1 MKNVIK
7 RVPCK
12 LVCRWPSVNILSK
25 NVIKRV
31 PCKLV
36 CRWPSVNILSKNVIT
51 IMLALV
57 AMTGWAQSTKTATV
71 TGYSPA
77 LKDGTLVLAGVGGS
91 GTVVDTVQAGHFAY
105 TLPVEEFTES
115 SLSFLGDGCP
125 NSYTLIFLC
134 PDVTVKVT
142 GNDCLNPLWKVESPI
157 PEQQTQNRLTDYC
170 RDVRTEGMLM
180 DLANAPRE
188 KRDSITIEWMRQ
200 QMDIL
205 PSLPVDAAT
214 IRALLGISETAM
226 IRKDF
231 PYMEQLKEVEKAFAA
246 RAPKGFENQLAE
258 IHSYVYAKNE
268 QQIAEELAGN
278 ESVFFKKYD
287 DVAPE
292 NILQTILDN
301 YKGKAVLID
310 MWATWCGPCR
320 AGHKAMAPLKEEL
333 KGRNIKFIYITPPS
347 SPPTTW
353 LEMIK
358 DIDGDHYYLTEE
370 QNHYILSHF
379 ESEGIPTYAIYDT
392 KGQQTYKSIGFPGND
407 VIRKE
412 LEKASK

>member
-1 MKNVIK
+1 MNKKTI
-7 RVPCK
+7 
-12 LVCRWPSVNILSK
+12 
-25 NVIKRV
+25 
-31 PCKLV
+31 
-36 CRWPSVNILSKNVIT
+36 IT
-51 IMLALV
+51 MMLALA
-57 AMTGWAQSTKTATV
+57 AMAGLAQTKTATV

-77 LKDGTLVLAGVGGS
+77 LKDGTLVFAGTS
-91 GTVVDTVQAGHFAY
+91 STITVVDTVQAGRFAY

-115 SLSFLGDGCP
+115 FLSFMGEGCP
-125 NSYTLIFLC
+125 DSYTLIFLR

-157 PEQQTQNRLTDYC
+157 PEQQTQNRLTEHC
-170 RDVRTEGMLM
+170 RDVLTERMQM

-188 KRDSITIEWMRQ
+188 KDDSVTMIWMKQ

-214 IRALLGISETAM
+214 IRTLLGISETAM

-231 PYMEQLKEVEKAFAA
+231 PHMEQLKEVEKTIAA
-246 RAPKGFENQLAE
+246 RAPKGFEEKLAE
-258 IHSYVYAKNE
+258 IHSYVYAKDE
-268 QQIAEELAGN
+268 QQIAEELASNGN
-278 ESVFFKKYD
+278 IFFKKYD

-292 NILQTILDN
+292 NILQTIIDK

-310 MWATWCGPCR
+310 LWATWCGPCR
-320 AGHKAMAPLKEEL
+320 AGHKTMAPMKEQM
-333 KGRNIKFIYITPPS
+333 KGQNIQFVYITSSS

-353 LEMIK
+353 QEMIK

-370 QNHYILSHF
+370 QKNYILNHF
-379 ESEGIPTYAIYDT
+379 ESIGIPTYAIYDT
-392 KGQQTYKSIGFPGND
+392 KGHQTYKSIGFPGND

-412 LEKASK
+412 LEAASK

>member
-1 MKNVIK
+1 MNKKTI
-7 RVPCK
+7 
-12 LVCRWPSVNILSK
+12 
-25 NVIKRV
+25 
-31 PCKLV
+31 
-36 CRWPSVNILSKNVIT
+36 IT
-51 IMLALV
+51 MMLALT
-57 AMTGWAQSTKTATV
+57 AMAGLAQTKTATV
-71 TGYSPA
+71 IGYSPA
-77 LKDGTLVLAGVGGS
+77 LKDGTLVFAGTGS
-91 GTVVDTVQAGHFAY
+91 TSTVVDTVQAGRFAY
-105 TLPVEEFTES
+105 TLPVEDFTKS
-115 SLSFLGDGCP
+115 TLSFYGEGCP
-125 NSYTLIFLC
+125 NSYTVIFLC

-157 PEQQTQNRLTDYC
+157 PEQQTQNRLTEYC
-170 RDVRTEGMLM
+170 RDVRTEALQM

-188 KRDSITIEWMRQ
+188 KRDSVTLIWMKQ

-214 IRALLGISETAM
+214 IRTLLGISETAM

-231 PYMEQLKEVEKAFAA
+231 PYMEQLKEVEKTFAA

-258 IHSYVYAKNE
+258 IHSYVYAKDE
-268 QQIAEELAGN
+268 QQIAGELASN

-292 NILQTILDN
+292 NILQTILN
-301 YKGKAVLID
+301 KYKGKAVLID
-310 MWATWCGPCR
+310 MWETWCGPCR
-320 AGHKAMAPLKEEL
+320 AGHKAMAPMKEQM
-333 KGRNIKFIYITPPS
+333 KGQNVQFIYIASPS

-370 QNHYILSHF
+370 QNHYILQHF
-379 ESEGIPTYAIYDT
+379 ESSGIPTYAIYDT
-392 KGQQTYKSIGFPGND
+392 KGHQTYKSIGFPGND

>member
-1 MKNVIK
+1 MNKKSI
-7 RVPCK
+7 
-12 LVCRWPSVNILSK
+12 
-25 NVIKRV
+25 
-31 PCKLV
+31 
-36 CRWPSVNILSKNVIT
+36 IT
-51 IMLALV
+51 MMLALV
-57 AMTGWAQSTKTATV
+57 TMTGLAQTKTATV

-77 LKDGTLVLAGVGGS
+77 LKDGTLVFAGTGS
-91 GTVVDTVQAGHFAY
+91 TVPVVDTVQAGRFAY

-115 SLSFLGDGCP
+115 TLSFYGEGCP
-125 NSYTLIFLC
+125 NSYTVIFLC

-157 PEQQTQNRLTDYC
+157 PEQQTQNRLTEYC
-170 RDVRTEGMLM
+170 RDVRTEALQM
-180 DLANAPRE
+180 DLANAPWE
-188 KRDSITIEWMRQ
+188 KRDSVTLIWMKQ

-231 PYMEQLKEVEKAFAA
+231 PYMEQLKEVEKTFAA
-246 RAPKGFENQLAE
+246 RAPKGFEEKLAE
-258 IHSYVYAKNE
+258 IHSYVYAKDE
-268 QQIAEELAGN
+268 QRIAGELAGN

-287 DVAPE
+287 GVAPE
-292 NILQTILDN
+292 NILQTILDK

-310 MWATWCGPCR
+310 LWETWCGPCR
-320 AGHKAMAPLKEEL
+320 AGHKAMAPMKEQM
-333 KGRNIKFIYITPPS
+333 KGQNVQFVYIASPS

-353 LEMIK
+353 QRMIT

-370 QNHYILSHF
+370 QNHYILQHF
-379 ESEGIPTYAIYDT
+379 ESSGIPTYAIYDT
-392 KGQQTYKSIGFPGND
+392 KGHQTYKSIGFPGND

-412 LEKASK
+412 LEAASK

>member
-1 MKNVIK
+1 M
-7 RVPCK
+7 
-12 LVCRWPSVNILSK
+12 ILSNK
-25 NVIKRV
+25 QT
-31 PCKLV
+31 
-36 CRWPSVNILSKNVIT
+36 IT
-51 IMLALV
+51 TALLALV
-57 AMTGWAQSTKTATV
+57 TMTGWAQTKTATV

-91 GTVVDTVQAGHFAY
+91 GTVVDTVRAGHFAY
-105 TLPVEEFTES
+105 VLPVEEFNES
-115 SLSFLGDGCP
+115 SLSFFGEGCP
-125 NSYTLIFLC
+125 RYYTLIFLR

-142 GNDCLNPLWKVESPI
+142 GNDCLNPLWEVESPI
-157 PEQQTQNRLTDYC
+157 PEQQTQNRLTEHC
-170 RDVRTEGMLM
+170 RDVLTERMQM
-180 DLANAPRE
+180 DLAHAPRE
-188 KRDSITIEWMRQ
+188 KDDSITMIWMKQ

-205 PSLPVDAAT
+205 PSPLVDAAT

-231 PYMEQLKEVEKAFAA
+231 PYMEQLKEVEKTFAA

-258 IHSYVYAKNE
+258 IHSYVYAKDE
-268 QQIAEELAGN
+268 QQIAEELADN

-353 LEMIK
+353 LEMMK

>member
-1 MKNVIK
+1 MIK
-7 RVPCK
+7 K
-12 LVCRWPSVNILSK
+12 AI
-25 NVIKRV
+25 
-31 PCKLV
+31 
-36 CRWPSVNILSKNVIT
+36 IT
-51 IMLALV
+51 ILLALV
-57 AMTGWAQSTKTATV
+57 AMTGQAQTKTATV
-71 TGYSPA
+71 IGYSPA
-77 LKDGTLVLAGVGGS
+77 LKDGTLVFAGTGS
-91 GTVVDTVQAGHFAY
+91 TSTVVDTVQAGQFAY

-115 SLSFLGDGCP
+115 SLSFFGEGCP
-125 NSYTLIFLC
+125 RSYTLIFLR

-157 PEQQTQNRLTDYC
+157 PEQQTQNRLTEYC
-170 RDVRTEGMLM
+170 RDVRTEALQM

-188 KRDSITIEWMRQ
+188 KRDSVTLIWMKQ

-214 IRALLGISETAM
+214 IRTLLGISETAM

-231 PYMEQLKEVEKAFAA
+231 PYMEQLKEVEKTFAA

-320 AGHKAMAPLKEEL
+320 AGHKTMAPMKEQM
-333 KGRNIKFIYITPPS
+333 KGQNVQFIYIASPS

-353 LEMIK
+353 QKMIK

-370 QNHYILSHF
+370 QNYYILQHF
-379 ESEGIPTYAIYDT
+379 ESSGVPTYAIYDT
-392 KGQQTYKSIGFPGND
+392 KGHQTYKSIGFPGND
-407 VIRKE
+407 VILKE
-412 LEKASK
+412 LEAASK

>member
-31 PCKLV
+31 PCKLF

-51 IMLALV
+51 MMLALV
-57 AMTGWAQSTKTATV
+57 AMTGWAQTKTATV

-115 SLSFLGDGCP
+115 SLSFFGEGCP
-125 NSYTLIFLC
+125 RSYTLIFLR

-157 PEQQTQNRLTDYC
+157 PEQQTQNRLTEYC
-170 RDVRTEGMLM
+170 HDVMTEALQM

-188 KRDSITIEWMRQ
+188 KRDSVTMIWMKQ

-214 IRALLGISETAM
+214 IRTLLGISETAM

-231 PYMEQLKEVEKAFAA
+231 PYMEQLKEVEKTFAA

-353 LEMIK
+353 LEMMK

-392 KGQQTYKSIGFPGND
+392 KGHQTYKSIGFPGND

>member
-1 MKNVIK
+1 MNKKNITT
-7 RVPCK
+7 
-12 LVCRWPSVNILSK
+12 IL
-25 NVIKRV
+25 
-31 PCKLV
+31 
-36 CRWPSVNILSKNVIT
+36 
-51 IMLALV
+51 LALA
-57 AMTGWAQSTKTATV
+57 AMAGLAQTKTATV

-77 LKDGTLVLAGVGGS
+77 LKDGTLVFAGTGS
-91 GTVVDTVQAGHFAY
+91 TSTVVDTVQAGRFAY

-115 SLSFLGDGCP
+115 SLSFFGEGCP
-125 NSYTLIFLC
+125 RSYTLIFLR

-157 PEQQTQNRLTDYC
+157 PEQQTQNRLTEYC
-170 RDVRTEGMLM
+170 RDVRTEALQM
-180 DLANAPRE
+180 DLAHAPRE
-188 KRDSITIEWMRQ
+188 KRDSVTLIWMKQ

-231 PYMEQLKEVEKAFAA
+231 PYMEQLKKVEKTFAA
-246 RAPKGFENQLAE
+246 RAPKGFEEQLAE
-258 IHSYVYAKNE
+258 IHSYVYAKDE
-268 QQIAEELAGN
+268 QQIAEELSGN

-287 DVAPE
+287 GVAPE
-292 NILQTILDN
+292 NILQTILGN

-310 MWATWCGPCR
+310 MWETWCGPCR
-320 AGHKAMAPLKEEL
+320 AGHKTMAPMKEQM
-333 KGRNIKFIYITPPS
+333 KGQNVQFVYIASPS

-353 LEMIK
+353 QKMIK

-370 QNHYILSHF
+370 QNHYILNHF
-379 ESEGIPTYAIYDT
+379 ESSGIPTYAIYDT
-392 KGQQTYKSIGFPGND
+392 KGHQTYKSIGFPGND

-412 LEKASK
+412 LEAASK

>member
-1 MKNVIK
+1 M
-7 RVPCK
+7 
-12 LVCRWPSVNILSK
+12 ILSNK
-25 NVIKRV
+25 QTITTALLTLVI
-31 PCKLV
+31 
-36 CRWPSVNILSKNVIT
+36 
-51 IMLALV
+51 
-57 AMTGWAQSTKTATV
+57 MTGWAQTKTATV

-91 GTVVDTVQAGHFAY
+91 GTVVDTVQAGRFAY

-115 SLSFLGDGCP
+115 TLSFLGDGCP
-125 NSYTLIFLC
+125 NSYTLIFLR

-142 GNDCLNPLWKVESPI
+142 GNDCLNPLWEVESPI
-157 PEQQTQNRLTDYC
+157 PEQQTQNRLTEHC
-170 RDVRTEGMLM
+170 RDVLTERMQM
-180 DLANAPRE
+180 DLAHAPRE
-188 KRDSITIEWMRQ
+188 KDDSITMIWMKQ

-231 PYMEQLKEVEKAFAA
+231 PYMEQLKEVEKTFAA

-268 QQIAEELAGN
+268 QQIAEELTGN

-292 NILQTILDN
+292 HILQTILVN

-353 LEMIK
+353 LEMMK

-370 QNHYILSHF
+370 QNHYILNHF

-392 KGQQTYKSIGFPGND
+392 KGHQTYKSIGFPGND

>member
-1 MKNVIK
+1 MKNKTIITLLLS
-7 RVPCK
+7 
-12 LVCRWPSVNILSK
+12 LVL
-25 NVIKRV
+25 
-31 PCKLV
+31 
-36 CRWPSVNILSKNVIT
+36 
-51 IMLALV
+51 
-57 AMTGWAQSTKTATV
+57 MTGLAQTKTATV

-77 LKDGTLVLAGVGGS
+77 LKDGTLVFAGTGS
-91 GTVVDTVQAGHFAY
+91 SAHLVDTVQAGRFAY

-115 SLSFLGDGCP
+115 TLSFFGEGCP
-125 NSYTLIFLC
+125 NSYTLIFLR

-157 PEQQTQNRLTDYC
+157 PEQQTQNRLTEHC
-170 RDVRTEGMLM
+170 RDVRTESMQM

-188 KRDSITIEWMRQ
+188 KRDSVTIEWMKQ

-214 IRALLGISETAM
+214 IRTLLGISETAM

-231 PYMEQLKEVEKAFAA
+231 PYMEQLKEVEKDIAA
-246 RAPKGFENQLAE
+246 RAPKGFEEKLAE
-258 IHSYVYAKNE
+258 IHSYVYAKDE
-268 QQIAEELAGN
+268 QQIAEELASN

-292 NILQTILDN
+292 DILQTILDK

-333 KGRNIKFIYITPPS
+333 KGRNIKFVYITPPS

-353 LEMIK
+353 QEMIK

-370 QNHYILSHF
+370 QNHYILNHF

-392 KGQQTYKSIGFPGND
+392 QGHQTYKSIGFPGND

>member
-1 MKNVIK
+1 
-7 RVPCK
+7 
-12 LVCRWPSVNILSK
+12 
-25 NVIKRV
+25 
-31 PCKLV
+31 
-36 CRWPSVNILSKNVIT
+36 
-51 IMLALV
+51 
-57 AMTGWAQSTKTATV
+57 
-71 TGYSPA
+71 
-77 LKDGTLVLAGVGGS
+77 
-91 GTVVDTVQAGHFAY
+91 
-105 TLPVEEFTES
+105 
-115 SLSFLGDGCP
+115 
-125 NSYTLIFLC
+125 
-134 PDVTVKVT
+134 
-142 GNDCLNPLWKVESPI
+142 VESPI
-157 PEQQTQNRLTDYC
+157 PEQQTLNRLTEHC
-170 RDVRTEGMLM
+170 RDVLTERMQM

-188 KRDSITIEWMRQ
+188 KRDSVTMIWMKQ

-231 PYMEQLKEVEKAFAA
+231 PYMEQLKELEKTIAA
-246 RAPKGFENQLAE
+246 RAPKGFEEKLSE

-310 MWATWCGPCR
+310 MWETWCGPCR
-320 AGHKAMAPLKEEL
+320 AGHKTMAPMKEQM
-333 KGRNIKFIYITPPS
+333 KGQNVQFIYIASPS

-353 LEMIK
+353 LGMIK

-370 QNHYILSHF
+370 QNHYILNYF
-379 ESEGIPTYAIYDT
+379 ESEGIPTYAIYNT
-392 KGQQTYKSIGFPGND
+392 KGEQTYKSIGFPGLDTIKNE
-407 VIRKE
+407 I
-412 LEKASK
+412 EKAQK

>member
-1 MKNVIK
+1 MLLSNKQTITTALLTLVI
-7 RVPCK
+7 
-12 LVCRWPSVNILSK
+12 
-25 NVIKRV
+25 
-31 PCKLV
+31 
-36 CRWPSVNILSKNVIT
+36 
-51 IMLALV
+51 
-57 AMTGWAQSTKTATV
+57 MTGWAQTKTATV

-115 SLSFLGDGCP
+115 TLSFLGDGCP

-231 PYMEQLKEVEKAFAA
+231 PYMEQLKEVEKTFAA

-258 IHSYVYAKNE
+258 IHSYVHAKNE

-292 NILQTILDN
+292 DILQTILDN

-320 AGHKAMAPLKEEL
+320 AGHKTMAPLKEEL
-333 KGRNIKFIYITPPS
+333 KGRNIKFVYITPPS

-353 LEMIK
+353 LEMMK

-392 KGQQTYKSIGFPGND
+392 KGHQTYKSIGFPGND

>member
-1 MKNVIK
+1 M
-7 RVPCK
+7 
-12 LVCRWPSVNILSK
+12 LLSNK
-25 NVIKRV
+25 QT
-31 PCKLV
+31 
-36 CRWPSVNILSKNVIT
+36 IT
-51 IMLALV
+51 TALLALV
-57 AMTGWAQSTKTATV
+57 TMTGWAQTKTATV

-91 GTVVDTVQAGHFAY
+91 GTVVDTVQAGRFAY

-115 SLSFLGDGCP
+115 TLSFFGEGCP
-125 NSYTLIFLC
+125 RSYTLIFLR

-157 PEQQTQNRLTDYC
+157 PEQQTQNRLTEYC
-170 RDVRTEGMLM
+170 RDVRTEALQM

-188 KRDSITIEWMRQ
+188 KRDSVTLIWMKQ

-231 PYMEQLKEVEKAFAA
+231 PYMEQLKEVEKTFAA

-320 AGHKAMAPLKEEL
+320 AGHKTMAPLKEEL
-333 KGRNIKFIYITPPS
+333 KGRNIKFVYITPPS

-358 DIDGDHYYLTEE
+358 DINGDHYYLTEE
-370 QNHYILSHF
+370 QNHYILNHF

>member
-1 MKNVIK
+1 MNKKTI
-7 RVPCK
+7 
-12 LVCRWPSVNILSK
+12 
-25 NVIKRV
+25 
-31 PCKLV
+31 
-36 CRWPSVNILSKNVIT
+36 IT
-51 IMLALV
+51 MMLALV
-57 AMTGWAQSTKTATV
+57 TMAGLAQTKTATV

-77 LKDGTLVLAGVGGS
+77 LKDGTLVLAGTGTS
-91 GTVVDTVQAGHFAY
+91 GTVVDTVQAGRFTY

-115 SLSFLGDGCP
+115 FLSFLGEGCLR
-125 NSYTLIFLC
+125 SYTLIFLR

-142 GNDCLNPLWKVESPI
+142 GKDCLNPLWKVESPI
-157 PEQQTQNRLTDYC
+157 PEQQTQNRLTEHC
-170 RDVRTEGMLM
+170 RDVLTERIQM
-180 DLANAPRE
+180 DLTNASRE
-188 KRDSITIEWMRQ
+188 KDDSITNIWMKQ

-214 IRALLGISETAM
+214 IRTLLGISETAM

-231 PYMEQLKEVEKAFAA
+231 PYMEQLKEVEKDIAA
-246 RAPKGFENQLAE
+246 RAPKGFEEKLAE
-258 IHSYVYAKNE
+258 IHSYVYAKDE
-268 QQIAEELAGN
+268 QQIAEELASNGN
-278 ESVFFKKYD
+278 IFFKKYD

-320 AGHKAMAPLKEEL
+320 AGHKTMAPLKEEL
-333 KGRNIKFIYITPPS
+333 KGRNIKFVYIASPS

-353 LEMIK
+353 QEMIK

-370 QNHYILSHF
+370 QNHYILSHY
-379 ESEGIPTYAIYDT
+379 ESSGIPTYAIYDT
-392 KGQQTYKSIGFPGND
+392 KGHQTYKSIGFPGND

>member
-1 MKNVIK
+1 M
-7 RVPCK
+7 
-12 LVCRWPSVNILSK
+12 ILSNK
-25 NVIKRV
+25 QTITTALLTLVI
-31 PCKLV
+31 
-36 CRWPSVNILSKNVIT
+36 
-51 IMLALV
+51 
-57 AMTGWAQSTKTATV
+57 MTGWAQTKTATV

-91 GTVVDTVQAGHFAY
+91 GTVVDTVQAGRFAY

-115 SLSFLGDGCP
+115 TLSFLGDGCP
-125 NSYTLIFLC
+125 NSYTLIFLR

-142 GNDCLNPLWKVESPI
+142 GNDCLNPLWEVESPI
-157 PEQQTQNRLTDYC
+157 PEQQTQNRLTEHC
-170 RDVRTEGMLM
+170 RDVLTERMQM
-180 DLANAPRE
+180 DLAHAPRE
-188 KRDSITIEWMRQ
+188 KDDSITMIWMKQ

-214 IRALLGISETAM
+214 IRTLLDISETAM

-231 PYMEQLKEVEKAFAA
+231 PYMELLKEVEKNIAA
-246 RAPKGFENQLAE
+246 RAPKGFEDQLAE

-268 QQIAEELAGN
+268 QQIAGELAGN

-287 DVAPE
+287 GVAPE
-292 NILQTILDN
+292 NILQTILDK

-310 MWATWCGPCR
+310 LWETWCGPCR
-320 AGHKAMAPLKEEL
+320 AGHKAMAPMKEQM
-333 KGRNIKFIYITPPS
+333 KGQNVQFVYIASPS

-353 LEMIK
+353 QRMIT

-370 QNHYILSHF
+370 QNHYILQHF
-379 ESEGIPTYAIYDT
+379 ESSGIPTYAIYDT
-392 KGQQTYKSIGFPGND
+392 KGHQTYKSIGFPGND

-412 LEKASK
+412 LETASK

>member
-1 MKNVIK
+1 MKKTI
-7 RVPCK
+7 
-12 LVCRWPSVNILSK
+12 
-25 NVIKRV
+25 
-31 PCKLV
+31 
-36 CRWPSVNILSKNVIT
+36 IT
-51 IMLALV
+51 TMLALV
-57 AMTGWAQSTKTATV
+57 ALMGLAQTKTATI

-77 LKDGTLVLAGVGGS
+77 LKDGTLVLAGT
-91 GTVVDTVQAGHFAY
+91 GTIGNVVDTVQAGRFNF
-105 TLPVEEFTES
+105 TLPVEDLTEGFF
-115 SLSFLGDGCP
+115 SLMGEGCP
-125 NSYTLIFLC
+125 NRYINIFLK

-142 GNDCLNPLWKVESPI
+142 GNDLFVPLWKVESPL
-157 PEQQTQNRLTDYC
+157 PEQRTQNRITEHC
-170 RDVRTEGMLM
+170 RDVLTESMQM
-180 DLANAPRE
+180 DLANAPQE
-188 KRDSITIEWMRQ
+188 KRDSVTMKWMKQ

-205 PSLPVDAAT
+205 PLLPVDAAT
-214 IRALLGISETAM
+214 IRSLIHISEWAM
-226 IRKDF
+226 IVTRERKDF
-231 PYMEQLKEVEKAFAA
+231 PHMEQLKEVEKIIAA

-320 AGHKAMAPLKEEL
+320 AGHKAMVPLKEEL